1 MRSARPRRHDVRV
14 VVNCRFL
21 SQPLTG
27 VQRYGME
34 LAGELRNLDPSVV
47 FVSPCDVLHPEL
59 QQELRAIAIGRF
71 GGHLWEQF
79 ELPAY
84 LNTLGSPLLVNLANT
99 APVTYRNAVSVVHDI
114 AFERY
119 PESFSR
125 SFLLLYRFLIPQVV
139 RNARAVATVSD
150 FSRGELADRYGLP
163 TDRISVVHNAAARI
177 FHPEPASPEERYILA
192 VSSLNRQKNFHA
204 LIMAFGML
212 ADKSVKLY
220 VVGSFNRSFAD
231 ASLLDAVGTNDRIV
245 FKGRV
250 SDTELVSLY
259 ANAECFVFPSLY
271 EGFGIPPIEAQ
282 ACGCPVVASSAAS
295 IPEVC
300 ADSVVYFNPENV
312 GEMAE
317 KIALVLADA
326 GLRHELACRGF
337 DNVRRFS
344 WRASAETIHGII
356 NSLL

>member
-1 MRSARPRRHDVRV
+1 MSFDRHRHHDVRV

-34 LAGELRNLDPSVV
+34 LARELRDMDLSIL
-47 FVSPCDVLHPEL
+47 FVSPANVLHAVMQKEL
-59 QQELRAIAIGRF
+59 GARAIGRF
-71 GGHLWEQF
+71 AGHLWEQL

-84 LNTLGSPLLVNLANT
+84 LGTMGSPLLVNLANT
-99 APVTYRNAVSVVHDI
+99 APVIYRNAVSVVHDI

-125 SFLLLYRFLIPQVV
+125 SFLILYRFLIPQVV
-139 RNARAVATVSD
+139 RNARAVATVSE

-163 TDRISVVHNAAARI
+163 AERISVVHNAASRI
-177 FHPEPASPEERYILA
+177 FRPEPGSSEERYILA

-204 LIMAFGML
+204 LIRAFGML
-212 ADKSVKLY
+212 EDKTVKLY
-220 VVGSFNRSFAD
+220 LVGGFNRSFAD
-231 ASLLDAVGTNDRIV
+231 ASLLEALRADDRIV

-250 SDTELVSLY
+250 TDTELASLY
-259 ANAECFVFPSLY
+259 ANAKCFVFPSLY

-300 ADSVVYFNPENV
+300 ADSVVYFNPEDV

-326 GLRHELACRGF
+326 ELRHELACRGF

-344 WRASAETIHGII
+344 WRASAENVHGII
-356 NSLL
+356 KSLL